1 VKGALDIEVEE
12 GYLRGS
18 WGGVRVEA
26 SFGNQYDHQRG
37 TYDDYTWL
45 RAFFDP
51 PLLLGSLQRSRG
63 VRRGLKR
70 GAGRGILA
78 GRAASCAGRRH
89 PGRGRGGLREPG
101 ERGILAGD
109 RNILPGERLRRAAL
123 LTRRRG
129 RRCLSPMNYG
139 TDRFLLADGDP
150 TLTRVGDTLVAVCE
164 RQIDGARLQTVDL
177 ASGEVVTGDRT
188 VAHAVLGE
196 RVLAAPKAAPGTL
209 RAYAIPSLTAGAEI
223 AVGGEIVAVAVADGA
238 VAALLAGG
246 TLALVE
252 AALAG
257 APRPVAVEGA
267 RLAAFSPDGSTLA
280 VGAESGRVT
289 LIDVAKGT
297 VLRQLLGGRAPI
309 KSLAWSADGGTV
321 AASSAKSAL
330 VWPAAGG
337 KAVTVFKAKSFA
349 VVVGFHGR
357 RLVVH
362 DLHKTISAVDVD
374 TLATAWQHPHYGPVV
389 LRGDRVI
396 SARFDVIREIDAQ
409 SGAILRTLTSVN
421 GSPYGVEVAGD
432 TVFMGELIGHRVHL
446 GDLATGTW
454 RAAPPGHEAELLCVA
469 FDGDRFATGGRDT
482 RSLVWKRG
490 QAQPI
495 AADHA
500 GSTGYVA
507 AIALEGDT
515 VWSAAGYGL
524 RRFRAS
530 DGALEAEIVTGHAV
544 RLLAL
549 AGGLLFVCTEVGR
562 GHHGELSLRDPVTLE
577 PVHSERLA
585 RNYARAYVS
594 GTMVRLHGERTWFEY
609 DVAARE
615 FGAHG
620 GAAGES
626 RNAEGLLSRDETIV
640 VERRTTDDVSTW
652 WSRDVATGAALFEA
666 RTAPRF
672 WGAPDLDDAGQ
683 RLATGHRDG
692 KVRIWDARGGA
703 LLREIDATILVY
715 GVRWTPDGAAVLAW
729 DERGALVELA
739 V

>member
-1 VKGALDIEVEE
+1 M
-12 GYLRGS
+12 
-18 WGGVRVEA
+18 
-26 SFGNQYDHQRG
+26 H
-37 TYDDYTWL
+37 
-45 RAFFDP
+45 
-51 PLLLGSLQRSRG
+51 
-63 VRRGLKR
+63 
-70 GAGRGILA
+70 
-78 GRAASCAGRRH
+78 
-89 PGRGRGGLREPG
+89 
-101 ERGILAGD
+101 
-109 RNILPGERLRRAAL
+109 
-123 LTRRRG
+123 
-129 RRCLSPMNYG
+129 YG
-139 TDRFLLADGDP
+139 TDRFLLTESAP
-150 TLTRVGDTLVAVCE
+150 TFTRVGETLVAVCD
-164 RQIDGARLQTVDL
+164 RQSGRARLQTVAL
-177 ASGEVVTGDRT
+177 ASGEVVASEP
-188 VAHAVLGE
+188 VAAHAVLGE
-196 RVLAAPKAAPGTL
+196 RVLAAPTAAPGTL
-209 RAYAIPSLTAGAEI
+209 RAYAIPSLAAGAEI
-223 AVGGEIVAVAVADGA
+223 AIGGEIVAVAAADGA
-238 VAALLAGG
+238 VAAVLAGG
-246 TLALVE
+246 TVALVE

-257 APRPVAVEGA
+257 APRTVAVEGA

-289 LIDVAKGT
+289 LIDVATGT
-297 VLRQLLGGRAPI
+297 ALRQLLGGRAPI
-309 KSLAWSADGGTV
+309 HSLAWSADGGTV
-321 AASSAKSAL
+321 AATSAKSTL

-337 KAVTVFKAKSFA
+337 KAVTVFKAKSYA
-349 VVVGFHGR
+349 IVVGFHGR

-396 SARFDVIREIDAQ
+396 AARFDVIREIDAP

-421 GSPYGVEVAGD
+421 GSPHGVEVAGD
-432 TVFMGELIGHRVHL
+432 TVFMGELMGHRVHV
-446 GDLATGTW
+446 GDLAAGAW
-454 RAAPPGHEAELLCVA
+454 RAAPPGHEACPLSVA

-482 RSLVWKRG
+482 RAIVWRRG
-490 QAQPI
+490 QAEPI

-507 AIALEGDT
+507 AIALAGDT

-524 RRFRAS
+524 RRLRAS

-544 RLLAL
+544 RLIAH

-562 GHHGELSLRDPVTLE
+562 GHHGELSLRDPMTLE
-577 PVHSERLA
+577 PVHSERLE
-585 RNYARAYVS
+585 RNYARAYVC
-594 GTMVRLHGERTWFEY
+594 GARVRLHGERTWAEY
-609 DVAARE
+609 DVAARA
-615 FGAHG
+615 FVAHG

-640 VERRTTDDVSTW
+640 VERRTDDGVSTW
-652 WSRDVATGAALFEA
+652 WSRDVATGAALFDA

-672 WGAPDLDDAGQ
+672 WGAPDLDDAGE